1 MPRRRIPKVFI
12 KPKNSR
18 DTIESTTVNKINRQ
32 ASVVNPDKNTQNVHG
47 EFFSES
53 SHMMKDIV
61 FVAYYTFNTPYET
74 EAAKL
79 KASLKKLNLLH
90 DIVPIA
96 SVGNW
101 QDNTRFKAKFLQQ
114 MLVKHKDKNLALLQ
128 LTLLCILI
136 AIFNPKIKVTRNI
149 YNYIFHILL

>member
-53 SHMMKDIV
+53 SYM
-61 FVAYYTFNTPYET
+61 N
-74 EAAKL
+74 
-79 KASLKKLNLLH
+79 
-90 DIVPIA
+90 
-96 SVGNW
+96 
-101 QDNTRFKAKFLQQ
+101 
-114 MLVKHKDKNLALLQ
+114 
-128 LTLLCILI
+128 
-136 AIFNPKIKVTRNI
+136 
-149 YNYIFHILL
+149 FH